1 MAGVL
6 ATAEGTESLNTR
18 VSSKLMLFR
27 NFEVKNASSLLVAE
41 LVVAAAE
48 AVVVKDKSDGKKKKK
63 ATRLR
68 NVEINDKAAI
78 REGDEEEQ
86 AQRVFVSGN
95 GSDSEGSSNIRFAQ
109 PFQSISPAVDLQKL
123 ILAHNEIEVLRED
136 LKNLACLVVL
146 NVSHN
151 KLSQLPAAIG
161 ELTAMKSLDVS
172 FNSISELPEQISSAT
187 SLVKLDCSS
196 NRLKELPESLGRC
209 LDLSDLKASNNQ
221 ISSLHEDMANCSK
234 LSKLDVEGNKLT
246 ALSERQ
252 IASWTMLTEL
262 NASKNM
268 LVDLPQNIGSLSRLI
283 RLDLHQNK
291 ISSIP
296 PSIGGCSSLVEF
308 YLGMNSLSTLP
319 AEIGDLSRLG
329 TLDLRSNQLKEYPVG
344 GCKLKLSYLDLSNN
358 SLTGLHPELGNMTT
372 LKKLVLVG
380 NPLRTLRSTLVN
392 GPTAA
397 LLKYLRSR
405 LSNGEET
412 SASTPSKENVIASAA
427 RMSISTKEL
436 SLEGLNLTAVP
447 SQVWESGEI
456 TKVNL
461 SKNSIEELPAQLSS
475 SASLQ
480 TLILS
485 RNKIKDWPGE
495 ILKSLPAL
503 VCLKLDNNLLKQIS
517 LDGFQTVSGLQI
529 LDLSGNPASLGTGVH
544 PKFSFLPQLQ
554 ELYLSRVQ
562 LSEVP
567 EDILNLS
574 NLLIL
579 DLSQNLLQS
588 IPKDIKK
595 MTSLKHLDISNNN
608 ISSLPPEL
616 GLLEPTLEVLRLDGN
631 PLRRDLAFF
640 WQHVQLSYVAS
651 DSQPQTRQQITE
663 CKGRGLMKAPKDS
676 ANSLSPRQRGS
687 IATKDEEA

>member
-1 MAGVL
+1 MVRC
-6 ATAEGTESLNTR
+6 SL
-18 VSSKLMLFR
+18 
-27 NFEVKNASSLLVAE
+27 
-41 LVVAAAE
+41 
-48 AVVVKDKSDGKKKKK
+48 
-63 ATRLR
+63 
-68 NVEINDKAAI
+68 I
-78 REGDEEEQ
+78 R
-86 AQRVFVSGN
+86 R
-95 GSDSEGSSNIRFAQ
+95 
-109 PFQSISPAVDLQKL
+109 
-123 ILAHNEIEVLRED
+123 
-136 LKNLACLVVL
+136 
-146 NVSHN
+146 
-151 KLSQLPAAIG
+151 
-161 ELTAMKSLDVS
+161 LTAMKSLDVS
-172 FNSISELPEQISSAT
+172 FNSISELPEQIGSAT

-291 ISSIP
+291 ISSLP

-308 YLGMNSLSTLP
+308 YLGSFSTNCF
-319 AEIGDLSRLG
+319 
-329 TLDLRSNQLKEYPVG
+329 LRKICLLKEYPVG

-412 SASTPSKENVIASAA
+412 SASTPTKENVIASAA
-427 RMSISTKEL
+427 RMSISSKEL

-461 SKNSIEELPAQLSS
+461 SKNSIEELPTQLSS
-475 SASLQ
+475 SVSLQ

-495 ILKSLPAL
+495 ILKSLPGL
-503 VCLKLDNNLLKQIS
+503 VCLKLDNNLLKQIP
-517 LDGFQTVSGLQI
+517 LDGFQAVSGLQI
-529 LDLSGNPASLGTGVH
+529 VDLSGNPASLGIREH
-544 PKFSFLPQLQ
+544 PKFSHMPQLH

-631 PLRRDLAFF
+631 PLRSIRRPIL
-640 WQHVQLSYVAS
+640 
-651 DSQPQTRQQITE
+651 E
-663 CKGRGLMKAPKDS
+663 RGTKAVLNYLKDRI
-676 ANSLSPRQRGS
+676 PV
-687 IATKDEEA
+687 

>member
-1 MAGVL
+1 MDRILKAARTSG
-6 ATAEGTESLNTR
+6 SLNLSNR
-18 VSSKLMLFR
+18 SLR
-27 NFEVKNASSLLVAE
+27 EVPTEVYQCLE
-41 LVVAAAE
+41 TT
-48 AVVVKDKSDGKKKKK
+48 G
-63 ATRLR
+63 
-68 NVEINDKAAI
+68 
-78 REGDEEEQ
+78 EGENWWE
-86 AQRVFVSGN
+86 
-95 GSDSEGSSNIRFAQ
+95 
-109 PFQSISPAVDLQKL
+109 AVDLQKL

-172 FNSISELPEQISSAT
+172 FNSISELPEQIGSAT

-209 LDLSDLKASNNQ
+209 LDLSDLK
-221 ISSLHEDMANCSK
+221 
-234 LSKLDVEGNKLT
+234 GNKLT

-291 ISSIP
+291 ISSLP

-412 SASTPSKENVIASAA
+412 SASTPTKENVIASAA
-427 RMSISTKEL
+427 RMSISSKEL

-461 SKNSIEELPAQLSS
+461 SKNSIEELPTQLSS
-475 SASLQ
+475 SVSLQ

-495 ILKSLPAL
+495 ILKSLPGL
-503 VCLKLDNNLLKQIS
+503 VCLKLDNNLLKQIP
-517 LDGFQTVSGLQI
+517 LDGFQAVSGLQI
-529 LDLSGNPASLGTGVH
+529 VDLSGNPASLGIREH
-544 PKFSFLPQLQ
+544 PKFSHMPQLH

-631 PLRRDLAFF
+631 PLRSIRRPIL
-640 WQHVQLSYVAS
+640 
-651 DSQPQTRQQITE
+651 E
-663 CKGRGLMKAPKDS
+663 RGTKAVLNYLKDRI
-676 ANSLSPRQRGS
+676 PV
-687 IATKDEEA
+687 